1 YHRVDC
7 EVAAMRL
14 DVNKQDKSYATVQV
28 LFDLN
33 FSVAPGEILGLI
45 GENGA
50 GKSTLIKC
58 LSGQEPIRRGEIR
71 LDGETVSFPN
81 RAAAIAAGVTTVPQE
96 FNLVDTLTVAE
107 NLFLGREKRRMGL
120 LDRRAMRER
129 TREVLAELHSELDPD
144 RLVATLSVA
153 DKQLLEIAKALE
165 SSCRLLILDEP
176 TTVLNADETAILFGL
191 LRKLAKQ
198 RISILFVSHKLHEI
212 KELCDTVAVMR
223 DGHLVAAGPIADYTA
238 EIMARQMVGRDLKQK
253 FPPKRRIGQEAPVL
267 LEVDKLSLP
276 GKLEDI
282 SFRLRSGEIL
292 GVAGL
297 AGSGRSELLETLYGL
312 RRRSAGRVKLVGQ
325 ETDFRTARQALDA
338 GVMLLPE
345 DRQGA
350 GVLLDSSVTVNIAAL
365 KKGALIDPAQEKLE
379 AEEFIRKFSI
389 RPPFPDAIVR
399 RLSGGNQ
406 QKVAIARNL
415 VLSPVLFLLDEPT
428 RGVDVGAR
436 SDLYDWISHLA
447 GGGIGCILVS
457 SDLEELIGMCD
468 RVLVLRSGRLAGEVA
483 GEQVNEEEIMYYATG
498 VKEHGEA

>member
-1 YHRVDC
+1 
-7 EVAAMRL
+7 MRL
-14 DVNKQDKSYATVQV
+14 EVKNLDKSYATVQV
-28 LFDLN
+28 LFSLN
-33 FSVAPGEILGLI
+33 FAVAPGEILGLI

-58 LSGQEPIRRGEIR
+58 LSGQEPIQRGEIR
-71 LDGETVSFPN
+71 LDGQTVSFRN

-107 NLFLGREKRRMGL
+107 NLFLGRETCRMGL

-144 RLVATLSVA
+144 RPVATLSVA
-153 DKQLLEIAKALE
+153 EKQLLEIAKALE

-176 TTVLNADETAILFGL
+176 TTVLNTDETAILFGL

-198 RISILFVSHKLHEI
+198 RISILFVSHKLHEV

-223 DGHLVAAGPIADYTA
+223 DGHLVATGPVADYTA

-253 FPPKRRIGQEAPVL
+253 FPPKRRIAEDAPIL
-267 LEVDKLSLP
+267 LEVEKLSLP

-297 AGSGRSELLETLYGL
+297 AGSGRSELLETLYAL
-312 RRRSAGRVKLVGQ
+312 RRRSAGRVKLLGK
-325 ETDFRTARQALDA
+325 ETDFRNARQALDA

-350 GVLLDSSVTVNIAAL
+350 GVLLDSSVAVNMAVL
-365 KKGALIDPAQEKLE
+365 KKEALIDPEEEKRD

-389 RPPFPDAIVR
+389 RPPFPDVIVR

-436 SDLYDWISHLA
+436 SDLYDWIDHLA
-447 GGGIGCILVS
+447 AGGIGCLLVS

-468 RVLVLRSGRLAGEVA
+468 RVLVLRNGRLAGEVA
-483 GEQVNEEEIMYYATG
+483 GERVNEEEIMYDATG